1 MREITHGILRGHGRP
16 WEVEVPTL
24 GFVKS
29 MGGGGLVEVVEVV
42 EVYLPNQYTRH
53 QICLPSSSFNYNQ
66 TCLVSCHINSE
77 M

>member
-1 MREITHGILRGHGRP
+1 MREITYGILRGHGRP

-53 QICLPSSSFNYNQ
+53 HHQRDSQLQ
-66 TCLVSCHINSE
+66 
-77 M
+77 